1 MFRPCRIPGYGQWCG
16 SPLKSPSLYSASS
29 LPYSLSLSSSL
40 GWSSSPL
47 AEPNS
52 DSASLATL
60 HCRSLP
66 RKLLQSYQ
74 RLLSLLPPFLVS
86 QMRMILVPQLSDYSG
101 KKPALPSAHV
111 CPQTPGYTGRLPQ
124 ECFHCG
130 PAEPPGPKF
139 HSAVNSFGEN
149 HVFLAGIAN
158 FYWFL
163 GDLVSSLGLQR

>member
-1 MFRPCRIPGYGQWCG
+1 MANDVALHLNPLPCTLPRVRPTASRCQVLLVGAAVLLQ
-16 SPLKSPSLYSASS
+16 SPIQTAH
-29 LPYSLSLSSSL
+29 
-40 GWSSSPL
+40 
-47 AEPNS
+47 
-52 DSASLATL
+52 ASLATL

-86 QMRMILVPQLSDYSG
+86 QMRMILVPQLSDFSG

-111 CPQTPGYTGRLPQ
+111 CPQTPGYTGRLSQ

-130 PAEPPGPKF
+130 PAETPGPKF

-158 FYWFL
+158 FY
-163 GDLVSSLGLQR
+163 